1 MTRLYELAGAE
12 AERRFSPY
20 CWRIRMALAHKG
32 IAPETV
38 AWRFTDKAAIAP
50 SGQGRVPVLVEGERW
65 ISDSQP
71 IAEYLEDVYSDRL
84 SLFGGAGGRALSRF
98 TTAWTDTAVH
108 GALIRMLVLDVWRHL
123 DAKDREYFRTSR
135 EARFGAALET
145 VVADREA
152 RLPAFRAS
160 LEPARQVLARQ
171 DYLGGEQPLYPDYT
185 LFGAFQW
192 ARCISDFSL
201 LAADDPVAAWRGR
214 MLGLFGGLAGAAVGY
229 PV

>member
-1 MTRLYELAGAE
+1 MRLYELAGAD

-20 CWRIRMALAHKG
+20 CWRVRMALAHKG
-32 IAPETV
+32 IEPETV
-38 AWRFTDKAAIAP
+38 AWRFTDKQAIVR
-50 SGQGRVPVLVEGERW
+50 SGQGRVPVLVEGEKW
-65 ISDSQP
+65 VADSQT
-71 IAEYLEDVYSDRL
+71 IAEFVEDTYPDRP
-84 SLFGGAGGRALSRF
+84 SLFAGPGGRALSRF
-98 TTAWTDTAVH
+98 VTGWTDTIVH
-108 GALIRMLVLDVWRHL
+108 GALIRMLVLDIWRHV
-123 DAKDREYFRTSR
+123 DATDREYFRTSR
-135 EARFGAALET
+135 EARFGMSLEEVMT
-145 VVADREA
+145 GREA

-160 LEPARQVLARQ
+160 LEPVRAVLTKQ
-171 DYLGGEQPLYPDYT
+171 DFLGGENPLYADYT